1 MSNLLVVAIS
11 DYKYSKNPDV
21 IVTYALGS
29 CVGICLF
36 DEAARIGGMAHIM
49 LPDSKQFTSER
60 VNRMKF
66 ADTAIPDLVGHLKRS
81 GANPARL
88 IAKIAGGAQ
97 MFKVQEGSPLGDIG
111 KRNTLST
118 KAVLSGLR
126 IPIVGEDT
134 GADYGR
140 TIYFDLATGAL
151 KVQALNRMIKM
162 L

>member
-81 GANPARL
+81 GESGPTDRQNRRRCAN
-88 IAKIAGGAQ
+88 
-97 MFKVQEGSPLGDIG
+97 V
-111 KRNTLST
+111 
-118 KAVLSGLR
+118 
-126 IPIVGEDT
+126 
-134 GADYGR
+134 
-140 TIYFDLATGAL
+140 
-151 KVQALNRMIKM
+151 
-162 L
+162 